1 MIVCGSFRITFTLTR
16 VGSFLIMAYFT
27 IPLNYLFRFK
37 HSGQSCLF
45 LAAFVTRIKIR
56 VVWISITTTWE
67 NICPPA
73 NTQNNLHSRG
83 VQRRNMISVAVG
95 ETLVKHSG
103 VAFDSQFTCCV
114 CGAKCIPY
122 KHRCDS
128 IISIIKLA
136 TAGPLCG
143 TLISLPAE

>member
-1 MIVCGSFRITFTLTR
+1 MVYL
-16 VGSFLIMAYFT
+16 T
-27 IPLNYLFRFK
+27 IPLIYFFRLK

-45 LAAFVTRIKIR
+45 LAEFITRIKIR
-56 VVWISITTTWE
+56 VVWISITTTWK
-67 NICPPA
+67 IYVHQA

-136 TAGPLCG
+136 TEVPLCG
-143 TLISLPAE
+143 TLISLPVE